1 MLGIKVNGKKKEDEE
16 RSEAVAPA
24 ALGVVKV
31 IEIIGTSPT
40 GFDDAIARAVRT
52 ASTSLRHLRGAD
64 VKHMTVAIKDGAV
77 TEYRVDLK
85 VAFGL
90 DSIDD
95 D

>member
-16 RSEAVAPA
+16 RGETEA

-31 IEIIGTSPT
+31 IEIIGTST
-40 GFDDAIARAVRT
+40 IGFDDAIARAVRT
-52 ASTSLRHLRGAD
+52 ASTSLRNISGAD
-64 VKHMTVAIKDGAV
+64 VKHMTVAIKDGKV

-90 DSIDD
+90 DAVDD